1 MSPSFSG
8 IVCPL
13 PEIPSRAL
21 TELLAGLSAIEE
33 VTSED
38 GGAGGI
44 PSTGRPGEQV
54 TVESF
59 LGAEGHRLL
68 GVLDLPEV

>member
-1 MSPSFSG
+1 M
-8 IVCPL
+8 
-13 PEIPSRAL
+13 E
-21 TELLAGLSAIEE
+21 
-33 VTSED
+33 
-38 GGAGGI
+38 GASGI

-68 GVLDLPEV
+68 GVLDLIEV